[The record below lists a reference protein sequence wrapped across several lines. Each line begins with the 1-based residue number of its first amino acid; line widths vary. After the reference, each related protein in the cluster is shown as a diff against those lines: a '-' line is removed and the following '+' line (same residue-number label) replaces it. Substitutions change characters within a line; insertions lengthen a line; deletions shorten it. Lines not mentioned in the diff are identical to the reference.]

1 MIPLDGITVVNPRSR
16 NRRIFKEIVDNID
29 RIGLKRP
36 ITVRPRAEDADGSRY
51 DLVCGQGRLE
61 AYQALHQTEIPAFIV
76 EAEPEDCLIAS
87 LVENCARR
95 QHRAI
100 DLLQDI
106 GGMRE
111 RGYSVACIAGKTG
124 LSEEYVGGVARL
136 LETGEQRLLRAVE
149 SGSLPVS
156 VAIEIADADDD
167 DVQRALQSA
176 YDQGL
181 LRGRKLLAAKRLVE
195 ARRRRGK
202 RLKSVEPYAPEK
214 LNSAALV
221 RAYQDDAQR
230 KREIIRRGNSAKDRL
245 VLITEAL
252 RRLAADAAFAALIKE
267 EGLDTM
273 PQKIADRV
281 SSVQAA

>member
-1 MIPLDGITVVNPRSR
+1 M
-16 NRRIFKEIVDNID
+16 
-29 RIGLKRP
+29 
-36 ITVRPRAEDADGSRY
+36 
-51 DLVCGQGRLE
+51 
-61 AYQALHQTEIPAFIV
+61 
-76 EAEPEDCLIAS
+76 
-87 LVENCARR
+87 
-95 QHRAI
+95 
-100 DLLQDI
+100 
-106 GGMRE
+106 
-111 RGYSVACIAGKTG
+111 
-124 LSEEYVGGVARL
+124 
-136 LETGEQRLLRAVE
+136 
-149 SGSLPVS
+149 
-156 VAIEIADADDD
+156 
-167 DVQRALQSA
+167 QSA

-230 KREIIRRGNSAKDRL
+230 KREIIRRVNSAKDRL